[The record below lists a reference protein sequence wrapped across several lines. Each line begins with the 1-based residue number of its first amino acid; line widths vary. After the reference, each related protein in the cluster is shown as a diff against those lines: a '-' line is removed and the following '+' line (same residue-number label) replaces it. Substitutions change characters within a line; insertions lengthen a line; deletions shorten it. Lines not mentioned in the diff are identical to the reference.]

1 MTFEVT
7 ILGCGSSTGV
17 PAIGNNW
24 GNCDPNNPK
33 NNRMRSSILVKNESS
48 TILIDAGPDLR
59 QQLLNS
65 NVHNLDAVFITH
77 GHADHIHG
85 IDDFRFLNVL
95 MNKDINLF
103 ASKKTI
109 GQIKEKFGYV
119 FEKLNP
125 QANGY
130 YYKPCLIPN
139 IIKPSFQLNKLKIK
153 TFDQNH
159 GFSISTGF
167 RINNIAISTDVVDLD
182 SEAFDNLKNLDLWI
196 VDCLRFKP
204 HKTHAHLEKTL
215 QWIEKVKPKK
225 SILTHMNYEVDYDEI
240 TKMLPRN
247 CYAAFDGMKT
257 KV

>member
-7 ILGCGSSTGV
+7 ILGCGSSTGA

-24 GNCDPNNPK
+24 GDCDPNNPK
-33 NNRMRSSILVKNESS
+33 NKRMRSSILVKDENN

-65 NVHNLDAVFITH
+65 NVKNIDAVFVTH

-95 MNKDINLF
+95 MNKDIDLF
-103 ASKKTI
+103 ASQTTI
-109 GQIKEKFGYV
+109 KQIEEKFGYV

-125 QANGY
+125 KSNGY

-139 IIKPSFQLNKLKIK
+139 IIKPSFQVNNLDIK

-182 SEAFDNLKNLDLWI
+182 TEAFENLDNLDLWI

-215 QWIEKVKPKK
+215 QWIDKVKPKK
-225 SILTHMNYEVDYDEI
+225 SILTHMNYEVDYNEI
-240 TKMLPRN
+240 SKILPKN

-257 KV
+257 II

>member
-24 GNCDPNNPK
+24 GDCDPNNPK
-33 NNRMRSSILVKNESS
+33 NKRMRSSILVKDENN

-65 NVHNLDAVFITH
+65 NVKNIDAVFVTH

-95 MNKDINLF
+95 MNKDIDLF
-103 ASKKTI
+103 ASQTTI
-109 GQIKEKFGYV
+109 KQIEEKFGYV

-125 QANGY
+125 KSNGY
-130 YYKPCLIPN
+130 YYQACLIPN
-139 IIKPSFQLNKLKIK
+139 IIKPSFQVNNLNIK

-167 RINNIAISTDVVDLD
+167 RINNIAISTDVVDLNT
-182 SEAFDNLKNLDLWI
+182 EAFNNLNNLDLWI

-215 QWIEKVKPKK
+215 QWIDKIRPKK
-225 SILTHMNYEVDYDEI
+225 SILTHMNNEVDYDEI
-240 TKMLPRN
+240 SKILPKN

-257 KV
+257 II

>member
-33 NNRMRSSILVKNESS
+33 NKRMRSSILVKDENN

-65 NVHNLDAVFITH
+65 NVKNIDAVFVTH

-95 MNKDINLF
+95 MNKDIDLF
-103 ASKKTI
+103 ASQTTI
-109 GQIKEKFGYV
+109 KQIKEKFGYV

-125 QANGY
+125 KSNGY
-130 YYKPCLIPN
+130 YYKPCLTPN
-139 IIKPSFQLNKLKIK
+139 IIKPNFQLNNLDIK
-153 TFDQNH
+153 TFDQDH
-159 GFSISTGF
+159 GFSKSTGF
-167 RINNIAISTDVVDLD
+167 RINNIAISTDVVDLNT
-182 SEAFDNLKNLDLWI
+182 EAFNNLNNLDLWI

-215 QWIEKVKPKK
+215 QWIDKVKPKK
-225 SILTHMNYEVDYDEI
+225 SILTHMNYEVDYNEI
-240 TKMLPRN
+240 SKILPKN

-257 KV
+257 II